1 MPKKQKL
8 CGNCFSRLKGKKCHE
23 CGYTEDDSRTM
34 YDILP
39 VGTVLNDR
47 YVVGKLLGKGGFG
60 ITYLA
65 YDQKENRAVAVKE
78 YYPDKTAIRSNDNIT
93 VEPMTSFQ
101 TEDFSEGLERF
112 FNEAEIIMKFR
123 ESSDILGLYD
133 VFRMN
138 GTAYY
143 AMEFF
148 HGIPLKSYVS
158 SIGRITE
165 EEAVYIAERILPA
178 LSVIHKGGILHRDVS
193 PDNIMLCGNG
203 RVMLIDFGSARI
215 LSGGSQQNM
224 SVILKDGFAPIEQYQ
239 KKSSQGGWTDIYSL
253 AMSLY
258 FGLTGIAPENPIIR
272 LEDDSAFH
280 KGIKSISDGL
290 AEIIKKASA
299 VNKEDRYQNADDM
312 LSDIEKCQIT
322 AKMPDIGENAGT
334 IISSPDLT
342 KNNRGRKRP
351 TTVISAFFAS
361 AAMIFTAIRAAIK
374 PTVIEVKIGGEM
386 FSINETEL
394 DLHNR
399 ELTNA
404 QIANLK
410 HMKKLK
416 SLNLSDNYITDLSCL
431 DGLTELES
439 LHFNNN
445 NVSDISFMRSMKHI
459 KNISAE
465 NNSISDISVLSD
477 KTELEQVFF
486 GDNYVTDISP
496 LAGNRGLV
504 SAGFNEAQIGT
515 LDALT
520 DMPKLEMVCLAGC
533 NLKSIEPLRGCDNL
547 RFVYLGR
554 NKLDDVSPLA
564 GCNIKELYLDNNR
577 LSGHTDSFKGITL
590 NGFVFI
596 EGNGFSEDEIQNI
609 INIMDGK
616 FNVYY

>member
-1 MPKKQKL
+1 MLLKQKL
-8 CGNCFSRLKGKKCHE
+8 CGNCFSRLKGKKCTN
-23 CGYTEDDSRTM
+23 CGYTEEYNDSEL
-34 YDILP
+34 DVLP
-39 VGTVLNDR
+39 VGTVLNER
-47 YVVGKLLGKGGFG
+47 YVIGKMLGKGGFG

-65 YDQKENRAVAVKE
+65 YDEKEKRAVAIKE
-78 YYPDKTAIRSNDNIT
+78 FYPDKTAVRSNDNIT
-93 VEPMTSFQ
+93 VEPMTTFQ
-101 TEDFSEGLERF
+101 TDEFSEGLERF

-123 ESSDILGLYD
+123 ESSEILGLYE

-148 HGIPLKSYVS
+148 NGISLKYYVS
-158 SIGRITE
+158 NIGKITE
-165 EEAVYIAERILPA
+165 SEAVYIAERILPA
-178 LSVIHKGGILHRDVS
+178 LSVIHSGGILHRDVS

-215 LSGGSQQNM
+215 LSSDSQQNM
-224 SVILKDGFAPIEQYQ
+224 SVILKEGFAPIEQYQ
-239 KKSSQGGWTDIYSL
+239 RKSSQGSWTDIYSL

-272 LEDDSAFH
+272 LEDDSSFQ
-280 KGIKSISDGL
+280 KGIEGFSAGL

-299 VNKEDRYQNADDM
+299 VNKEDRYQLADDM
-312 LSDIEKCQIT
+312 LSDIQKCGIT
-322 AKMPDIGENAGT
+322 AEMPDIGDNAET
-334 IISSPDLT
+334 IINKPVLK
-342 KNNRGRKRP
+342 KNKSGIKKAII
-351 TTVISAFFAS
+351 TFSVICSVFLALIIAG
-361 AAMIFTAIRAAIK
+361 INLK
-374 PTVIEVKIGGEM
+374 PSDVEVKIGGEM

-394 DLHNR
+394 DLQNR

-416 SLNLSDNYITDLSCL
+416 YLNISDNYITDLSCL
-431 DGLTELES
+431 NGLTELES
-439 LHFNNN
+439 LHFSNN
-445 NVSDISFMRSMKHI
+445 NVSDISFMRSMTHLK
-459 KNISAE
+459 KISAE

-496 LAGNRGLV
+496 LANSRGLV
-504 SAGFNEAQIGT
+504 YVGLNEAQIGT
-515 LDALT
+515 IDALT
-520 DMPKLEMVCLAGC
+520 GMPELEMVCLAGC
-533 NLKSIEPLRGCDNL
+533 NLKSIEPLRDCDNL

-554 NKLDDVSPLA
+554 NSLDDVSPLA
-564 GCNIKELYLDNNR
+564 GCNIEELYLDNNR

-590 NGFVFI
+590 NGFACM

-609 INIMDGK
+609 IDNMNGE
-616 FNVYY
+616 FTVYY